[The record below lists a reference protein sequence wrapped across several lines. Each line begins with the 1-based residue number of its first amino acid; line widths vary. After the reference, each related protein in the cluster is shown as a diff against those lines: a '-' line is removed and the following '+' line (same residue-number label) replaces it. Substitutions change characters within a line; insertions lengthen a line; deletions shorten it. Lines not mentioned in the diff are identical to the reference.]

1 MDENKLI
8 ECLKSIR
15 GVKNVSIEGIC
26 APRICVVADSLAA
39 AEFIDG
45 VRALKQLNGEQCGFV
60 VYIELE

>member
-39 AEFIDG
+39 AEFIDVF
-45 VRALKQLNGEQCGFV
+45 VR
-60 VYIELE
+60 